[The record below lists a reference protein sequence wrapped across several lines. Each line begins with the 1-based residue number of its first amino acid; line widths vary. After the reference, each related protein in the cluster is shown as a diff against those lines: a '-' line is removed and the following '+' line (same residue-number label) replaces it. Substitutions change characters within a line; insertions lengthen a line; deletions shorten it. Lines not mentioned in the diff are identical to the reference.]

1 MFSFIQGLNLRNS
14 TTTQVI
20 ARIWHNARPKKVGT
34 LIWLTLN
41 QGLPI
46 GTWLQL
52 MGIPPHCKVYDSSQV
67 ESPIH
72 CLLECPMPQR
82 T

>member
-1 MFSFIQGLNLRNS
+1 MFSFIQGLNFRNS

-20 ARIWHNARPKKVGT
+20 ANIWHNARPKKVET
-34 LIWLTLN
+34 LIWLTFN
-41 QGLPI
+41 QGLLV

-52 MGIPPHCKVYDSSQV
+52 MCIPPQCKVCNSSQV

-72 CLLECPMPQR
+72 CLLECPMA
-82 T
+82 